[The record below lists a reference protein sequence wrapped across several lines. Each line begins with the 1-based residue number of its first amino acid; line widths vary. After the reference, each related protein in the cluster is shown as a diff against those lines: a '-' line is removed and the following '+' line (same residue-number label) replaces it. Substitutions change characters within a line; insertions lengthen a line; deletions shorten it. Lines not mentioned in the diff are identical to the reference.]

1 MRLDTGPGHG
11 GHRVDT
17 RGHDGARHGARRHAR
32 NRHAA
37 AAHRALVV
45 PGQDL
50 TRDLLRA
57 EDLVRVVI
65 NWNLLAI
72 GLRLGRTELRLR
84 RMT

>member
-1 MRLDTGPGHG
+1 MRLDTGPGHMDTG
-11 GHRVDT
+11 GDQTSGHLDP
-17 RGHDGARHGARRHAR
+17 RGHHTGLAVTR
-32 NRHAA
+32 
-37 AAHRALVV
+37 
-45 PGQDL
+45 QDL

-65 NWNLLAI
+65 NWDFLAA